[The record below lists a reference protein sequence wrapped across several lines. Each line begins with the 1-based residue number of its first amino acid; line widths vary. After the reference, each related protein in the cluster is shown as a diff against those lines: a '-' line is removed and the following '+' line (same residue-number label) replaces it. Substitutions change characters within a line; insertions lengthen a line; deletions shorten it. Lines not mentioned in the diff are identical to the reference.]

1 MREGKRCGGYVVY
14 ERGLLRPCAGDDWS
28 RADVLLERRPRRG
41 AGDARRRA
49 RVRPPGLRARLGR
62 GHGPGP
68 DGHRWVDPTVTAT
81 GRRASRRGTPGPQ
94 GALRP
99 LGPQCGPRSRC
110 ARSKRSL
117 RVAFRPRSAHTA
129 DSPRAAA
136 FDRLLMATII
146 PPRRAPSALAPGFR
160 TLPQGRLRKPSAHHP
175 DGLARYGFRC
185 TESSCRP
192 LGRGGEP
199 LATARSRRVMGR
211 SLRLAPI
218 DWLNGPSVHRTRW
231 QRVHG
236 PKRYPRRRTP

>member
-1 MREGKRCGGYVVY
+1 MREGKRRGRYVVY
-14 ERGLLRPCAGDDWS
+14 ERGLLHPCAAALGGAGRRAARATTSVRRWGCSTWCSSSAS
-28 RADVLLERRPRRG
+28 RASCTTPRGARSWTRRG
-41 AGDARRRA
+41 KRGGCGCD
-49 RVRPPGLRARLGR
+49 
-62 GHGPGP
+62 GHGP
-68 DGHRWVDPTVTAT
+68 
-81 GRRASRRGTPGPQ
+81 RASRRGAPGPQ

-99 LGPQCGPRSRC
+99 LGPQGGPRSRF

-117 RVAFRPRSAHTA
+117 RVAFRPRSAHAA
-129 DSPRAAA
+129 DGSRAAA
-136 FDRLLMATII
+136 FDRLLMAAII

-192 LGRGGEP
+192 LGQGGEP

-218 DWLNGPSVHRTRW
+218 E
-231 QRVHG
+231 
-236 PKRYPRRRTP
+236 KRQ